1 MKRATQSHWLR
12 PAYMSKTALII
23 PSGCFWASVQQ
34 RWHHCS
40 TLRFLLCRPFFI
52 TSQSFDWVAFFTI
65 CANYLHV
72 VEEHTKF
79 FILHFYTPYFHTHE
93 SRGGQTAYDKCP
105 KRVLCNRTHTH
116 LRSDNL
122 VQRVPS
128 RFGHS
133 HSVFYVTKGMEHLC
147 PPEMP
152 FSYSQQ
158 ITSIPHVPN
167 VRVHFLAVSR
177 SRSKTSVLSG
187 RNRHLWPHEARG
199 QMLPEILGSV
209 QCVISGQIIEIAIEN
224 PTIKDRKETS
234 CWISAYR
241 RLQSGWNA
249 PCGSVSFPRAPGNV
263 LHMTGNFFSF
273 KRRNLVFLFSRKW
286 KKIIYILCQKICCF
300 FGVF

>member
-12 PAYMSKTALII
+12 QAYMSKTALVI

-40 TLRFLLCRPFFI
+40 TLRLCRPFFI
-52 TSQSFDWVAFFTI
+52 ASQSFDWVAFFTI
-65 CANYLHV
+65 CTNYLHV
-72 VEEHTKF
+72 IEEYTKF

-105 KRVLCNRTHTH
+105 KRVLCNRAHTH

-158 ITSIPHVPN
+158 ITSIPLMCQMWEVT
-167 VRVHFLAVSR
+167 FLQCHAAEVKHQCSVEGTG
-177 SRSKTSVLSG
+177 TSGPVKQ
-187 RNRHLWPHEARG
+187 EARCC
-199 QMLPEILGSV
+199 LKSLV
-209 QCVISGQIIEIAIEN
+209 LC
-224 PTIKDRKETS
+224 
-234 CWISAYR
+234 
-241 RLQSGWNA
+241 
-249 PCGSVSFPRAPGNV
+249 SVSYLDR
-263 LHMTGNFFSF
+263 LL
-273 KRRNLVFLFSRKW
+273 K
-286 KKIIYILCQKICCF
+286 
-300 FGVF
+300 